1 MKDKTIPKNAGRV
14 RLLHSVRDY
23 KKQTL
28 LTPTFMIGEVVC
40 ECIIP
45 TYTAL
50 LINAIQAG
58 STLGEIAKYGGLLVA
73 MAALSLMFG
82 AMAGKFAANAS
93 TGFAKNL
100 RRDLFFKVQSFS
112 FANIDRFSTAS
123 LVTRLTTDV
132 TNVQMAFMMIIRIA
146 VRAPLMLIFST
157 VMAARLGGKLA
168 LVFVGFIPLLAIA
181 VIVLT
186 TLVMPLFK
194 SVFKKYDDVNASVQ
208 ENIKGIRVVKSFVR
222 ESFEKQKFGAASEM
236 LRKNFLK
243 AERIIAGA
251 MPLMQL
257 AMYGSMIL
265 LGYFCAK
272 IVISSGGTVLEVG
285 TISGMLTYSMQIL
298 ISLMMAGMIF
308 VMVTMSIASAK
319 RILEVLNEQTQI
331 TNPASPVTEV
341 KDGSID
347 FNDVSFKYSK
357 EAERNTLEHI
367 ELHIPSGA
375 TVGVIGGT
383 GAGKTTLIQLICRL
397 YDVTEGSV
405 TVGGTDVR
413 NYDLD
418 TLRKEVAVV
427 LQKNV
432 LFSGTVKENM
442 RWGKP
447 DATDEEIA
455 YYCSLAQAAE
465 FIESF
470 PDQYESRVEQGGANL
485 SGGQQQ
491 RLCIARALIKQP
503 KILILDDS
511 TSAVDTKTDAL
522 IRKTFREKI
531 PDTTKII
538 IAQRIASVQDADMI
552 IVMDNGR
559 IDAVGTHETL
569 LGKNKIYTE
578 VFESQT
584 KGGDFDVQ

>member
-1 MKDKTIPKNAGRV
+1 MKDKTIQKNGGRV
-14 RLLHSVRDY
+14 RLTASVRDY
-23 KKQTL
+23 TKQTL
-28 LTPTFMIGEVVC
+28 LTPALMIGEVVC

-45 TYTAL
+45 TYTAQ

-58 STLGEIAKYGGLLVA
+58 STLGEIGKYGGLLLA
-73 MAALSLMFG
+73 MAMLSLMFG
-82 AMAGKFAANAS
+82 ILAGKFAADAS

-100 RRDLFFKVQSFS
+100 RRDLFYKVQSFS
-112 FANIDRFSTAS
+112 FANIDRFSTSS

-132 TNVQMAFMMIIRIA
+132 TNVQMAFMMIIRVA
-146 VRAPLMLIFST
+146 VRAPLMLIFAA
-157 VMAARLGGKLA
+157 VMSARLGGRLA
-168 LVFVGFIPLLAIA
+168 LVFVGFIPLLALAA
-181 VIVLT
+181 VVLI
-186 TLVMPLFK
+186 LFVMPLFK
-194 SVFKKYDDVNASVQ
+194 AVFKKYDDVNASVQ

-222 ESFEKQKFGAASEM
+222 EAFEKEKFGAASEM

-243 AERIIAGA
+243 AERIMAGA

-265 LGYFCAK
+265 LGTLCAK
-272 IVISSGGTVLEVG
+272 IVVSSGGTELQVG

-298 ISLMMAGMIF
+298 MSLMMAAMIF
-308 VMVTMSIASAK
+308 VMVTMSIASRR
-319 RILEVLNEQTQI
+319 RIIEVLSEQPEI
-331 TNPASPVTEV
+331 RNPENPVCEV
-341 KDGSID
+341 PNGSVD
-347 FNDVSFKYSK
+347 FSGVSFKYSK
-357 EAERNTLEHI
+357 EAQRNTLENI
-367 ELHIPSGA
+367 DLHIPSGA

-383 GAGKTTLIQLICRL
+383 GVGKTSLIQLICRL
-397 YDVTEGSV
+397 YDVTGGEV
-405 TVGGTDVR
+405 KVGGIDVR
-413 NYDLD
+413 SYDLD

-455 YYCSLAQAAE
+455 YYCSLAQASE

-470 PDQYESRVEQGGANL
+470 PDKYDTWIEQGGANL

-538 IAQRIASVQDADMI
+538 IAQRISSVQEADMI
-552 IVMDNGR
+552 VVMDNGR

-569 LGKNKIYTE
+569 LGKNQIYTE
-578 VFESQT
+578 VYESQT
-584 KGGDFDVQ
+584 KGGDFDAQ

>member
-1 MKDKTIPKNAGRV
+1 MKDKTIRETPGRV
-14 RLLHSVRDY
+14 RLTHSVREY

-28 LTPTFMIGEVVC
+28 LTPTLMIGEVVC

-45 TYTAL
+45 TYTAQ

-58 STLGEIAKYGGLLVA
+58 STLAEIAKYGGLLLGMA
-73 MAALSLMFG
+73 MLSLMFG
-82 AMAGKFAANAS
+82 ILAGKFAADAS

-100 RRDLFFKVQSFS
+100 RRDLFYKVQSFS
-112 FANIDRFSTAS
+112 FANIDRFSTSS

-132 TNVQMAFMMIIRIA
+132 TNVQMAFMMIIRVA
-146 VRAPLMLIFST
+146 VRAPLMLIFAAIMS
-157 VMAARLGGKLA
+157 ARLGGRLA
-168 LVFVGFIPLLAIA
+168 LVFVGFIPLLALA
-181 VIVLT
+181 ATVLI
-186 TLVMPLFK
+186 LFVMPLFK
-194 SVFKKYDDVNASVQ
+194 AIFKKYDDVNASVQ

-222 ESFEKQKFGAASEM
+222 EEYEKQKFGAASEM

-243 AERIIAGA
+243 AERIMAGA

-265 LGYFCAK
+265 LGALCAK
-272 IVISSGGTVLEVG
+272 IVVSSGGTELQVG

-298 ISLMMAGMIF
+298 ISLMMAAMIF
-308 VMVTMSIASAK
+308 VMVTMSIASRK
-319 RILEVLNEQTQI
+319 RIIEVLAEQPEI
-331 TNPASPVTEV
+331 RNPGSPVCEV
-341 KDGSID
+341 QNGSVD
-347 FNDVSFKYSK
+347 FNGVSFKYSK
-357 EAERNTLEHI
+357 TAERDTLENI
-367 ELHIPSGA
+367 DLHIPSGA
-375 TVGVIGGT
+375 TVGIIGGT
-383 GAGKTTLIQLICRL
+383 GVGKTSLIQLICRL
-397 YDVTEGSV
+397 YDVTAGEV
-405 TVGGTDVR
+405 KVGGVDVR
-413 NYDLD
+413 DYDLD

-455 YYCSLAQAAE
+455 YYCALAQASE

-470 PDQYESRVEQGGANL
+470 PEKYDTWIEQGGANL

-538 IAQRIASVQDADMI
+538 IAQRISSVQDADMI
-552 IVMDNGR
+552 VVMDNGR
-559 IDAVGTHETL
+559 IDAVGTHDTL
-569 LGKNKIYTE
+569 LGENKIYTE
-578 VFESQT
+578 VYESQT
-584 KGGDFDVQ
+584 KGGDFDAQ

>member
-1 MKDKTIPKNAGRV
+1 MLKKLAR
-14 RLLHSVRDY
+14 SVREY

-28 LTPTFMIGEVVC
+28 LTPLFMIGEVLC

-45 TYTAL
+45 TFTAE
-50 LINAIQAG
+50 LINTIQAQ
-58 STLGEIAKYGGLLVA
+58 GEFKSIVKYGLLLLGMA
-73 MAALSLMFG
+73 MLSLMFG
-82 AMAGKFAANAS
+82 AMAGKFAADAS

-100 RRDLFFKVQSFS
+100 RQDLFYRVQAFS

-132 TNVQMAFMMIIRIA
+132 TNVQMSFMMIIRTA
-146 VRAPLMLIFST
+146 VRAPLMLIIAA
-157 VMAARLGGKLA
+157 VMSANLGGRLA
-168 LVFVGFIPLLAIA
+168 WVFAGFIPLLVIA
-181 VIVLT
+181 VSIMTVF
-186 TLVMPLFK
+186 VMPLFK

-222 ESFEKQKFGAASEM
+222 EEYEKLKFGKASEM
-236 LRKNFLK
+236 LRANFLK
-243 AERIIAGA
+243 AERILAGA
-251 MPLMQL
+251 APIMQI

-272 IVISSGGTVLEVG
+272 NVIGKGGTDLEVG

-298 ISLMMAGMIF
+298 MSLMMATMIF
-308 VMVTMSIASAK
+308 VTVTMSIASAK
-319 RILEVLNEQTQI
+319 RISEVLDEMPEI
-331 TNPASPVTEV
+331 KAPENPVAVVP
-341 KDGSID
+341 DGSVD
-347 FNDVSFKYSK
+347 FENVCFKYVK
-357 EAERNTLEHI
+357 TAERNTLENI
-367 ELHIPSGA
+367 DLHIPSGA
-375 TVGVIGGT
+375 TVGIIGGT
-383 GAGKTTLIQLICRL
+383 GVGKTSLIQLISRL

-405 TVGGTDVR
+405 KVGGRDVR
-413 NYDLD
+413 EYDLA
-418 TLRKEVAVV
+418 TLRDNVAVV

-432 LFSGTVKENM
+432 LFSGTIKENM

-455 YYCSLAQAAE
+455 YYCSLAQASE
-465 FIESF
+465 FIEAF
-470 PDQYESRVEQGGANL
+470 PDQYDTYIEQGGANV

-511 TSAVDTKTDAL
+511 TSAVDTHTDAL
-522 IRKTFREKI
+522 IRKTFQEKL

-552 IVMDNGR
+552 VVLENGR
-559 IDAVGTHETL
+559 IDAVGNHETL
-569 LGKNKIYTE
+569 LGRNVIYTE
-578 VFESQT
+578 VYESQV
-584 KGGDFDVQ
+584 KGGDFDEQ

>member
-1 MKDKTIPKNAGRV
+1 MKQKPTKGARRV
-14 RLLHSVRDY
+14 KLLHSVREY

-28 LTPTFMIGEVVC
+28 LTPLFMVGEVVC
-40 ECIIP
+40 ECVIP
-45 TYTAL
+45 TLTAQ
-50 LINAIQAG
+50 LINSIQAG
-58 STLGEIAKYGGLLVA
+58 STLKDVSKYGLLLLGMA
-73 MAALSLMFG
+73 MVSLFFG
-82 AMAGKFAANAS
+82 SMAGKFAADAS

-100 RRDLFFKVQSFS
+100 RRDLFYRVQGFSFS
-112 FANIDRFSTAS
+112 NIDKFSTSS
-123 LVTRLTTDV
+123 LVTRLTTDI
-132 TNVQMAFMMIIRIA
+132 TNVQMAYMMIIRTA
-146 VRAPLMLIFST
+146 VRAPLMLIFAT
-157 VMAARLGGKLA
+157 VMSARLGGRLA
-168 LVFVGFIPLLAIA
+168 LVFAGFIPLLAFA
-181 VIVLT
+181 VIILT
-186 TLVMPLFK
+186 MFVMPLFK

-222 ESFEKQKFGAASEM
+222 ENYEKQKFGAASEM

-243 AERIIAGA
+243 AERIMAGA

-272 IVISSGGTVLEVG
+272 IVISSGGTELEIG

-298 ISLMMAGMIF
+298 MSLMMAAMIF
-308 VMVTMSIASAK
+308 VMVTMSIASGK
-319 RILEVLNEQTQI
+319 RIQEVLNEVPEI
-331 TNPASPVTEV
+331 TAPENPETEV
-341 KDGSID
+341 ADGSVD
-347 FNDVSFKYSK
+347 FDDVSFKY
-357 EAERNTLEHI
+357 AATAHLNTLEHI

-383 GAGKTTLIQLICRL
+383 GVGKTSLIQLICRL
-397 YDVTEGSV
+397 YDVSEGAV
-405 TVGGTDVR
+405 RVGGKDVR
-413 NYDLD
+413 RYDLD
-418 TLRKEVAVV
+418 TLRAQVAVV

-432 LFSGTVKENM
+432 LFSGTVKDNM

-447 DATDEEIA
+447 DATDEEIR
-455 YYCSLAQAAE
+455 YYCRLAQAAE

-470 PDQYESRVEQGGANL
+470 PDGYDTWIEQGGANL

-522 IRKTFREKI
+522 IRKTFREQI

-538 IAQRIASVQDADMI
+538 IAQRISSVQDADMI
-552 IVMDNGR
+552 VVMDNGK

-569 LGKNKIYTE
+569 LGSNKIYTE
-578 VFESQT
+578 VYESQT
-584 KGGDFDVQ
+584 KGGDFDAQ